1 MLLKRVPA
9 VPLAPP
15 PACAQALIHLLRVL
29 SFVLLCA
36 GTSAVSIDQERKLYE
51 AAASLDISC
60 VTISQRLSLPEFHS
74 QEIKLGQP
82 TADGFRL
89 QPIAKVESE

>member
-1 MLLKRVPA
+1 M
-9 VPLAPP
+9 
-15 PACAQALIHLLRVL
+15 
-29 SFVLLCA
+29 
-36 GTSAVSIDQERKLYE
+36 SIDQERKLYE

-89 QPIAKVESE
+89 KTIVKGGE

>member
-1 MLLKRVPA
+1 MRKLSSTCSA
-9 VPLAPP
+9 FS
-15 PACAQALIHLLRVL
+15 VL
-29 SFVLLCA
+29 FWGA

>member
-1 MLLKRVPA
+1 MLSL
-9 VPLAPP
+9 
-15 PACAQALIHLLRVL
+15 L
-29 SFVLLCA
+29 SFVLLCT

-74 QEIKLGQP
+74 QEIKLGQL
-82 TADGFRL
+82 TADGFLL

>member
-1 MLLKRVPA
+1 MCGARKLSTKCYAFSL
-9 VPLAPP
+9 
-15 PACAQALIHLLRVL
+15 L
-29 SFVLLCA
+29 SFVLLCT

-74 QEIKLGQP
+74 QEIKLGQL
-82 TADGFRL
+82 TADGFLL